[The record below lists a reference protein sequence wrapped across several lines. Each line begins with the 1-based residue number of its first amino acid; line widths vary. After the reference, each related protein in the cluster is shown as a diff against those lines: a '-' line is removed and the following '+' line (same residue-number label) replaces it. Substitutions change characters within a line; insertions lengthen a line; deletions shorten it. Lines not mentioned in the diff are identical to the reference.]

1 GGKRKMNSQR
11 MLRLLPLLAA
21 GLLAGS
27 CSKKKP
33 TLNLLVWEGYADP
46 SFITT
51 FEEQNHCKVSASY
64 MGSSDEL
71 VAKLRG
77 GSAGNYD
84 VISPSSDV
92 ATSIAS
98 ADLAAP
104 LDLTKIPSY
113 GQLSPQLTS
122 LPLVRLKGQVY
133 GVPFMWGPDPLLY
146 DTTVFARPPES
157 WSVLWD
163 PKYRGKISVWDDL
176 STIYMAAQV
185 LGYDRPDPSQLYN
198 LSDQQ
203 LEAVKKKLLELKPN
217 IRKMWST
224 GGELTNLFQ
233 NHEVVAAMGWPLM
246 TNQLRK
252 INFPAGETIPK
263 ENTTGWIDH
272 MMITAAARTRDL
284 AHEFLEYMIEAQ
296 TQKKI
301 TDVTGYTPA
310 NPQAAQFMT
319 PEEVKS
325 LHLDDVDNYQKRLY
339 FWQNVPRRAKY
350 NEIWNEVKAA
360 QYLRGL
366 SV

>member
-1 GGKRKMNSQR
+1 MIR
-11 MLRLLPLLAA
+11 RLAFSLSLFAFVVLL
-21 GLLAGS
+21 GS
-27 CSKKKP
+27 CGKKTP

-46 SFITT
+46 SFVQA
-51 FEEQNHCKVSASY
+51 FEEKYHCKISASY

-92 ATSIAS
+92 ATSIA
-98 ADLAAP
+98 AAGLALP
-104 LDLTKIPSY
+104 LDLAQIPSY
-113 GQLSPQLTS
+113 GRLSPQLTS
-122 LPLVRLKGQVY
+122 LPLVRIKEKVY
-133 GVPFMWGPDPLLY
+133 GVPFMWGPIRSSMTPPFSPNLPRAGPCSGTRSIAARFQCGMIFRPSTWRPRFWASTNPIRRSF
-146 DTTVFARPPES
+146 TTSRDE
-157 WSVLWD
+157 
-163 PKYRGKISVWDDL
+163 
-176 STIYMAAQV
+176 
-185 LGYDRPDPSQLYN
+185 QL
-198 LSDQQ
+198 D
-203 LEAVKKKLLELKPN
+203 AVKKKLLELKPN

-252 INFPAGETIPK
+252 INFPVGETIPK

-272 MMITAAARTRDL
+272 LMITAGSENKEL
-284 AHEFLEYMIEAQ
+284 AYKFLEYMVEAQ
-296 TQKKI
+296 TQKKV
-301 TDVTGYTPA
+301 TDITGYTPA

-319 PEEVKS
+319 PEEIKG
-325 LHLDDVDNYQKRLY
+325 LHLDDVDNYQARLY

-360 QYLRGL
+360 Q
-366 SV
+366 

>member
-1 GGKRKMNSQR
+1 MMRKSLVAWLVVTVIAFCN
-11 MLRLLPLLAA
+11 
-21 GLLAGS
+21 S
-27 CSKKKP
+27 CSRKTP

-46 SFITT
+46 AFVKA

-77 GSAGNYD
+77 GSSGTYD

-92 ATSIAS
+92 ATMIATS
-98 ADLAAP
+98 GLAAP
-104 LDLTKIPSY
+104 LDLAKLPGY
-113 GQLSPQLTS
+113 GQLSPQLTALS
-122 LPLVRLKGQVY
+122 LVRVRGEVY
-133 GVPFMWGPDPLLY
+133 GVPFMWGPDPMIY
-146 DTTVFARPPES
+146 DTTAFPQPPDS
-157 WSVLWD
+157 WNVMWD
-163 PKYRGKISVWDDL
+163 PKLKGKISVWDDL
-176 STIYMAAQV
+176 STVYMAAQV
-185 LGYDRPDPSQLYN
+185 LGYDKPDPSHLYT
-198 LSDQQ
+198 LSDDE
-203 LEAVKKKLLELKPN
+203 LNAIKKKLLELKPN

-233 NHEVVAAMGWPLM
+233 NHEVVIAMGWPLM

-252 INFPAGETIPK
+252 SNFAVAETIPQ

-272 MMITAAARTRDL
+272 LMIIAGSENKEL
-284 AHEFLEYMIEAQ
+284 AYRFLDFMIQAQ
-296 TQKKI
+296 TQKKV

-310 NPQAAQFMT
+310 NPHAAQYMT
-319 PEEVKS
+319 AEEQKN

-360 QYLRGL
+360 Q
-366 SV
+366 